1 MIGVQVLLYFFHP
14 VCSCT
19 SFRFSGTSGLSYDKK
34 QIKMA
39 MGDSLL
45 DSLKESKKF

>member
-1 MIGVQVLLYFFHP
+1 MTGVSILFVLVHP
-14 VCSCT
+14 FDLLIHLDS
-19 SFRFSGTSGLSYDKK
+19 LYDKK